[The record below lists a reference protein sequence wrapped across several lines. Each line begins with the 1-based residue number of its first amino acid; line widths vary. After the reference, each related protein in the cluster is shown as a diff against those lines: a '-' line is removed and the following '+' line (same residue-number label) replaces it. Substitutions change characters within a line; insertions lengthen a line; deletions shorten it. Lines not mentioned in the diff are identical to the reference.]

1 MRTHHQAD
9 PGLSRLAELITGVEV
24 AMLTTEDAD
33 GTLRSRPLMTLEMD
47 REGRLWFFTELSTR
61 KVGEMDQHR
70 KVGLSYAD
78 VARQAFV
85 SISGRVRLLRD
96 PDKARDLWT
105 QRLKPWFPSGL
116 DDPDLGLLEV
126 TVEQAEYWDVPAS
139 RMQRLLGLTASGSGG
154 DAGGQPGEH
163 GEVRPRSGSPGAQ
176 PH

>member
-1 MRTHHQAD
+1 MHKQTQSD
-9 PGLSRLAELITGVEV
+9 PGLARLADLIGDSEIG
-24 AMLTTEDAD
+24 MLTTEDSD

-47 REGRLWFFTELSTR
+47 SQGRLRFFTELSTR

-70 KVGLSYAD
+70 KVNLSYAD
-78 VARQAFV
+78 VEHQSFV

-96 PDKARDLWT
+96 PDKARELWT

-139 RMQRLLGLTASGSGG
+139 RMQRLFGLTAASDGEP
-154 DAGGQPGEH
+154 GQPGEH
-163 GEVRPRSGSPGAQ
+163 AEVRPGSDSTRVR

>member
-1 MRTHHQAD
+1 MKKRTQTNPDLA
-9 PGLSRLAELITGVEV
+9 RLADLIADAEI
-24 AMLTTEDAD
+24 AMLTTEDSD

-47 REGRLWFFTELSTR
+47 GEGRLWFFTDLSTR

-70 KVGLSYAD
+70 KVNLSYAD
-78 VARQAFV
+78 VARQSFV

-105 QRLKPWFPSGL
+105 QRVKPWFPSGL

-126 TVEQAEYWDVPAS
+126 TVEAAEYWDVPAS
-139 RMQRLLGLTASGSGG
+139 RMQRLFGLTASGEGEP
-154 DAGGQPGEH
+154 GQPGEH
-163 GEVRPRSGSPGAQ
+163 GELRPGPASRGAR

>member
-1 MRTHHQAD
+1 MRKHTQAD
-9 PGLSRLAELITGVEV
+9 PGLARLADLIADAEV

-47 REGRLWFFTELSTR
+47 EQGRLWFFTELSTR
-61 KVGEMDQHR
+61 KVGEMDRHR
-70 KVGLSYAD
+70 KVNLSYAD
-78 VARQAFV
+78 VARQSFV

-105 QRLKPWFPSGL
+105 QRVKPWFPSGL

-126 TVEQAEYWDVPAS
+126 TVEEAEYWDVPTS
-139 RMQRLLGLTASGSGG
+139 RMLRLFGLAASSSEGKP
-154 DAGGQPGEH
+154 GQPGKH
-163 GEVRPRSGSPGAQ
+163 GEVRPRSPSRGAR

>member
-1 MRTHHQAD
+1 MKKRTQND
-9 PGLSRLAELITGVEV
+9 PGLARLADLIADAET
-24 AMLTTEDAD
+24 AMLTTEEAD

-47 REGRLWFFTELSTR
+47 EEGRLWFFTNLSTR

-70 KVGLSYAD
+70 KVNLSYAD
-78 VARQAFV
+78 VARQSFV

-96 PDKARDLWT
+96 EEKARDLWT

-126 TVEQAEYWDVPAS
+126 IVDEAEYWDVPAS
-139 RMQRLLGLTASGSGG
+139 RMQRLFGLTASGEGKP
-154 DAGGQPGEH
+154 GQPGEH
-163 GEVRPRSGSPGAQ
+163 GEVRPGSSSPGTQ

>member
-1 MRTHHQAD
+1 MRTHHKAD
-9 PGLSRLAELITGVEV
+9 PGLSRLAELIAAAEV

-33 GTLRSRPLMTLEMD
+33 GTLHSRPLMTLEMD
-47 REGRLWFFTELSTR
+47 QEGRLWFFTELSTR

-70 KVGLSYAD
+70 KVALSYAD
-78 VARQAFV
+78 VARQSFV

-96 PDKARDLWT
+96 PDRARELWT
-105 QRLKPWFPSGL
+105 PRLKPWFPSGL

-139 RMQRLLGLTASGSGG
+139 RMQRLLGMTASTSG
-154 DAGGQPGEH
+154 AGESGQPGEH

-176 PH
+176 PD